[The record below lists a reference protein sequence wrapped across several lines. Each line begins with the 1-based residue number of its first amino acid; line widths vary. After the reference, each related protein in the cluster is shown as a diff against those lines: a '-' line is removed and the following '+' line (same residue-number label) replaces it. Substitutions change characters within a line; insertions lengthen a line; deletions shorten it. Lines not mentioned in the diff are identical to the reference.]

1 MAKGSYYSNFDFN
14 VLENSDGFYGI
25 QTAVSAAAPL
35 TAGVIALMLEVNP
48 ELTPSEIKT
57 ILQETAREDSFTG
70 STPNN
75 EWGYG
80 KLDAL
85 AAILEASGMSGT
97 QTNMPSTQLKVYPN
111 PAKNQVILNV
121 AGDTWS
127 VSLFSLDG
135 KVVREYGVLR
145 TQELDLTGL
154 PSGIYLVRAQN
165 GRQVLVSKVM
175 KN

>member
-1 MAKGSYYSNFDFN
+1 
-14 VLENSDGFYGI
+14 
-25 QTAVSAAAPL
+25 
-35 TAGVIALMLEVNP
+35 
-48 ELTPSEIKT
+48 
-57 ILQETAREDSFTG
+57 
-70 STPNN
+70 
-75 EWGYG
+75 
-80 KLDAL
+80 
-85 AAILEASGMSGT
+85 MSGT